1 MPLSPERLLNGARD
15 HTFRLSRALLCAL
28 LTSLPVW
35 SACQP
40 ESSESPV
47 PNQPPRLSML
57 ATSSLSVT
65 VGSSVSLRVQAVDP
79 EGGPLTLRWEA
90 PVGVFSVP
98 DGTETTWSSVELGAV
113 LLTCVVTDDA
123 GASASLSL
131 AVSVVPEPS
140 DLDGDGFPLEAG
152 DCNDLDPTVFPG
164 AEEQLDGLDN
174 NCNGQVDE
182 GTASDDQDG
191 DGFSPQNGDCNDLD
205 PQIYPGV
212 GDPSDGIDNDC
223 DGRVDEGSTLADDD
237 LDGWSEAEGD
247 CDDAVSDVYP
257 DAVELPDQRDNNCN
271 GLIDENTVLFDD
283 DGDGFSE
290 LEGDCDD
297 TRPLQYPAAPETA
310 DGLDNNCNGQV
321 DEGTPTQDLD
331 QDGFSVGA
339 GDCDDTHA
347 NTYPQAPE
355 LADGIDNDCD
365 GRIDEGT
372 AVSDDDKDGYSE
384 AQGDC
389 DDIRVAIHPAA
400 QEVADGVDNNCNGVI
415 DEGTELFDDDRDGWN
430 ELQGDCADDDY
441 RRNPDMP
448 ELPDGLDNNCDGY
461 IDEGTSY
468 IDADG
473 DGFTLEEGD
482 CQDNDPSTYPGAVDV
497 PGDGVV
503 NDCSNAEL
511 DLAPV
516 AIVQLVGAGPGCQS
530 FNLDGRQ
537 SYDPEGRS
545 LRYHWFV
552 SSPPSTEGQTGSI
565 LNNLSAQ
572 TPFEWSQEGIY
583 QVGLA
588 VSDDSLTGPAA
599 FLTLDTL
606 QLRATLCERDQDGDG
621 FTPENG
627 DCNDDDASI
636 RPDAV
641 EVCDGVDQ
649 NCDGSERLFLE
660 PFEPFDPRVWSLYGD
675 ASAGIDEVLLTE
687 NLRNQTGSVFYNQ
700 LLDLDS
706 FTLDFEFWIEG
717 GTSGNGL
724 TVVFL
729 DPDTSSFL
737 GAGGGGNGVLG
748 LPGWGVEFDTNR
760 DTDYDGDVSSDHIA
774 VVRTDDLSVAGVY
787 PRANSRTNPMIGQIR
802 VDRGKVQVYLNSVNV
817 LTVTPSFDLP
827 PQGWLGVAAAT
838 GTDTDYHHLLQMSYW
853 CP

>member
-1 MPLSPERLLNGARD
+1 MPLSPERLLNGEPARAS
-15 HTFRLSRALLCAL
+15 RLSRALLCAL

-35 SACQP
+35 SACQSQPP
-40 ESSESPV
+40 ESPE

-65 VGSSVSLRVQAVDP
+65 VGSPISLRVQAVDP
-79 EGGPLTLRWEA
+79 EGGPLTLRWGA
-90 PVGVFSVP
+90 PVGVFSAP
-98 DGTETTWSSVELGAV
+98 DAQETTWSSVELGAV

-123 GASASLSL
+123 GANASLSL

-140 DLDGDGFPLEAG
+140 DLDGDGIPLEAG
-152 DCNDLDPTVFPG
+152 DCNDLDPTVSPTSV
-164 AEEQLDGLDN
+164 EQLDGLDN

-191 DGFSPQNGDCNDLD
+191 DGFSPQNGDCDDLN

-212 GDPSDGIDNDC
+212 GDPGDGIDNDC

-237 LDGWSEAEGD
+237 FDGWSEAEGD
-247 CDDAVSDVYP
+247 CDDALSDVYP

-271 GLIDENTVLFDD
+271 GVIDENTVLFDD
-283 DGDGFSE
+283 DGDGFTE
-290 LEGDCDD
+290 LEGDCAD
-297 TRPLQYPAAPETA
+297 TSALQYPAAPEAA

-321 DEGTPTQDLD
+321 DEGTSEQDLD
-331 QDGFSVGA
+331 LDGFSVGT

-347 NTYPQAPE
+347 TTYPQAPE

-372 AVSDDDKDGYSE
+372 AISDDDKDGYSE

-400 QEVADGVDNNCNGVI
+400 QEVADGVDNNCNGSI
-415 DEGTELFDDDRDGWN
+415 DENTELYDDDLDGWN

-448 ELPDGLDNNCDGY
+448 ELPDGLDNDCDGY
-461 IDEGTSY
+461 IDEGTPY
-468 IDADG
+468 IDSDG
-473 DGFTLEEGD
+473 DGYTLEEGD
-482 CQDNDPSTYPGAVDV
+482 CNDNDPTVYPGAVDL
-497 PGDGVV
+497 PGDDVL
-503 NDCSNAEL
+503 NDCSNATL

-516 AIVQLVGAGPGCQS
+516 AIIQLIGASTGCQS
-530 FNLDGRQ
+530 FVLDGSQ
-537 SYDPEGRS
+537 SYDPEGRPVQ
-545 LRYHWFV
+545 YHWFLY
-552 SSPPSTEGQTGSI
+552 SPPSAVGQTAHI
-565 LNNLSAQ
+565 TNDMNPTAQ
-572 TPFEWSQEGIY
+572 FQWSQAGNY

-588 VSDDSLTGPAA
+588 VSDDTLTGPAA
-599 FLTLDTL
+599 FLTLDTALL
-606 QLRATLCERDQDGDG
+606 QSALCDQDQDSDG
-621 FTPENG
+621 FTPTSG
-627 DCNDDDASI
+627 DCNDNDPSI

-649 NCDGSERLFLE
+649 DCDGFERLFFE
-660 PFEPFDPRVWSLYGD
+660 PFEPFDPNRWSLYGD
-675 ASAGIDEVLLTE
+675 AVAGTDEILLTDA
-687 NLRNQTGSVFYNQ
+687 LRNQEGSIFYNQ
-700 LLDLDS
+700 LLELDAFS
-706 FTLDFEFWIEG
+706 LDFEFWIEG

-729 DPDTSSFL
+729 DPDTNSFL
-737 GAGGGGNGVLG
+737 GAGGGGNAVLG

-802 VDRGKVQVYLNSVNV
+802 VQDGTVTVNVNSVNV
-817 LTVTPSFDLP
+817 LTVRPNFEMP
-827 PQGWLGVAAAT
+827 AQGWLGVAAAT
-838 GTDTDYHHLLQMSYW
+838 GTETDHHHLLQLSYW